1 MVRLQ
6 RCCSPVLARLSR
18 GCLSTPS
25 QRLALAKILPI
36 HRLNLFAISPKKA
49 ARKANVILE
58 IDKGQSGGMLKSA
71 TRHLQFPTRM
81 NFPRLRNSLLAAAA
95 LTSISHVSAQKADFN
110 EVGRQMSIMLQNSH
124 FAKLPF
130 DQDLARRFL
139 EDYLK
144 DLDFQRLYFTQEDV
158 DRFNEAYGSDMHRLI
173 LEGKSMQAAVEIYG
187 VFKER
192 VRARVAQTGHLLNG
206 TDFDFAQKE
215 KVLMSRKD
223 ASWPKNEKEAADL
236 WRLQIKEAVLGEVLR
251 REMLTKLSKEQGKA
265 DPGSDDRS
273 PKEKVSLR
281 YKRFLASVEDVD
293 DEEVANYFLSAVARA
308 YDPHTDY
315 MSAREM
321 SRFKDGMKNE
331 LVGIGAL
338 LQAEEDGATKI
349 MGIVV
354 GGPADREG
362 SLKLND
368 RVVGVNVLN
377 TDKPSDMVD
386 IMFMKIDKVVDL
398 IRGKEGTSVAL
409 KVEPAAGPPGV
420 TRMVVIRRD
429 KVEMKDEQASGELI
443 EIKTEKKQSK
453 RLGVITLPS
462 FYADF
467 DNGKVSCADDVEKIL
482 KRLMEEKIDGLML
495 DLRNNGGGSLDEV
508 RRMTGFFME
517 QGPVVQVKDTLGR
530 VQVKNSENGKPVYA
544 GAMVVL
550 TDRSSASASEIL
562 AGALQDF
569 NRAVVIGETSTFGK
583 GTVQQPMDI
592 GRMLPLFS
600 NRNGA
605 GFLKVTIQKFYRP
618 SGSSTQMDGVASDI
632 ALPSI
637 MDGLEIGESF
647 LEHSLPHDRIRSSD
661 DFKPDDAGKLFIPRL
676 KELSAKRV
684 EVCRDFGYVRDD
696 VRRTSERIKANTLSL
711 NKTER
716 VNELAES
723 DVRQKERNVE
733 RRERFAKIAEE
744 DKSLFKFYKITL
756 DDIKAGN
763 KIKSYDPSDESASFM
778 RRAKDETEDLDDSP
792 KWPTGLDPI
801 KRESIAV
808 MRDLVELSESAR
820 VAGLIE

>member
-1 MVRLQ
+1 M
-6 RCCSPVLARLSR
+6 
-18 GCLSTPS
+18 TF
-25 QRLALAKILPI
+25 
-36 HRLNLFAISPKKA
+36 HW
-49 ARKANVILE
+49 
-58 IDKGQSGGMLKSA
+58 
-71 TRHLQFPTRM
+71 
-81 NFPRLRNSLLAAAA
+81 LRNTLLAAAA
-95 LTSISHVSAQKADFN
+95 LASFVPLKGQQADFN

-124 FAKLPF
+124 FARLPF
-130 DQDLARRFL
+130 DEAMGRRFL
-139 EDYLK
+139 DDYLK

-158 DRFNEAYGSDMHRLI
+158 DRFNDAYGSEMHSLI
-173 LEGKSMQAAVEIYG
+173 LQGKSMEAATTIYDI
-187 VFKER
+187 FKER
-192 VRARVAQTGHLLNG
+192 VRARVEQTEKLLNG
-206 TDFDFAQKE
+206 NDFDFASE
-215 KVLMSRKD
+215 DKVMMSRKD
-223 ASWPKNEKEAADL
+223 AAWPKNEKDAAEL

-251 REMLTKLSKEQGKA
+251 REMLAKMAKEQGKA

-293 DEEVANYFLSAVARA
+293 NEEVANYFLSAVARA

-321 SRFKDGMKNE
+321 SRFKDSMKNE

-338 LQAEEDGATKI
+338 LQGEEDGATKI

-354 GGPADREG
+354 GGPADREA

-368 RVVGVNVLN
+368 RVVGVNALN
-377 TDKPSDMVD
+377 TDKPADMVD

-420 TRMVVIRRD
+420 TRMVVIKRG
-429 KVEMKDEQASGELI
+429 KVEMKDEQAGGELI
-443 EIKTEKKQSK
+443 EIKNEKNQSK
-453 RLGVITLPS
+453 RLGFITLPS

-467 DNGKVSCADDVEKIL
+467 DNGEVSCADDVEKIL
-482 KRLMEEKIDGLML
+482 NRLMDEKIDGLIL

-530 VQVKNSENGKPVYA
+530 VQVKNSENGKPIYT
-544 GAMVVL
+544 GPMVVL

-569 NRAVVIGETSTFGK
+569 NRAVVVGEASTFGK

-618 SGSSTQMDGVASDI
+618 SGSSTQMDGVASDVVI
-632 ALPSI
+632 PSI

-647 LEHSLPHDRIRSSD
+647 LEHSLEHDLIRRAD
-661 DFKPDDAGKLFIPRL
+661 DFKPLDAETLFIPKL
-676 KELSAKRV
+676 KELSLKRIDD
-684 EVCRDFGYVRDD
+684 CRDFEYVRDD
-696 VRRTSERIKANTLSL
+696 VRRTTERINANTLSL
-711 NKTER
+711 NKAER
-716 VNELAES
+716 EKELAES
-723 DVRQKERNVE
+723 DARQKERNAE
-733 RRERFAKIAEE
+733 RRERFAKVAQE
-744 DKSLFKFYKITL
+744 DKQRFKFFKLTL
-756 DDIKAGN
+756 DDIKEG
-763 KIKSYDPSDESASFM
+763 KKLISYDPSDESASFM